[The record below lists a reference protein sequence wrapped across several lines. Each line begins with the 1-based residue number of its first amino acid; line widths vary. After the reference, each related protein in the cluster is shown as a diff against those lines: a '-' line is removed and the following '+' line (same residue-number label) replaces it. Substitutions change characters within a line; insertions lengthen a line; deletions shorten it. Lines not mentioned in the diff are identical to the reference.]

1 MVGVRPSTNTP
12 SPDPLSL
19 NEPASEPEDMI
30 IIQSRPRREPPI
42 TPKSDRKNGVSVK
55 TPTKTPSRRKRKAE
69 SEQEEEQDGAGGQS
83 STAAATSALKRNPS
97 KRVKK
102 FADTTVVSQ
111 SKPRGRAAQTKV
123 SKAVSKLA
131 EGNNG
136 DSSNK
141 ATVQGPETE
150 EGLRTPRKRAIPK
163 KYDDNVLTPKS
174 GRKARTPKAQPVKPA
189 GPGRKARADT
199 KQVDPSDTVRDEGSW
214 SGSDDQ
220 DSDSDEDDDEEAF
233 ELDSK
238 TSRAKFLENERRRK
252 LNGARNFV
260 FTGDAN
266 EARRTRS
273 GKAVVAVEA
282 GVEDEEIMD
291 DQVGNEMAVDGEQ
304 TADAAAFEDR
314 TGDENLEIDLG
325 VDIDYTVP
333 EDLEVQDHPTE
344 PRPAPPAA
352 INQVSPFIQARLDT
366 ILSNLSAPPS
376 WNPPPFATEGPE
388 NEALTSLVNLLRGTI
403 GRGEGNSCL
412 VVGSKGS
419 GKSRVSLG
427 LIFRYPEP
435 I

>member
-1 MVGVRPSTNTP
+1 
-12 SPDPLSL
+12 
-19 NEPASEPEDMI
+19 
-30 IIQSRPRREPPI
+30 
-42 TPKSDRKNGVSVK
+42 VK

-69 SEQEEEQDGAGGQS
+69 SEQEEEQDGAGGES

-97 KRVKK
+97 KRVKRS
-102 FADTTVVSQ
+102 ADNIIVSQ
-111 SKPRGRAAQTKV
+111 SKPRGRVAQAKA
-123 SKAVSKLA
+123 SRAVSGLD

-136 DSSNK
+136 ESSNK
-141 ATVQGPETE
+141 ANAHEPETE

-163 KYDDNVLTPKS
+163 KYDDNVLAPKS
-174 GRKARTPKAQPVKPA
+174 GRKPRTPKAQPVKPA
-189 GPGRKARADT
+189 GPGRKAVAGT
-199 KQVDPSDTVRDEGSW
+199 KQVDPSDAVRDEGSS

-220 DSDSDEDDDEEAF
+220 DSDSDEDDDEDAF

-282 GVEDEEIMD
+282 DVEVEDGME
-291 DQVGNEMAVDGEQ
+291 DQVGDQMVLDGVEPGEGAGIDEREQ
-304 TADAAAFEDR
+304 DQD
-314 TGDENLEIDLG
+314 TGIDLG

-333 EDLEVQDHPTE
+333 EDLEVQNRPTE
-344 PRPAPPAA
+344 PQSPPLAA
-352 INQVSPFIQARLDT
+352 VNQVSPYIQARLNT
-366 ILSNLSAPPS
+366 ILTKLSAPPS
-376 WNPPPFATEGPE
+376 WNPPPFATEGPD

-403 GRGEGNSCL
+403 ERGEGNSCL

>member
-1 MVGVRPSTNTP
+1 MVGARPNTSTP

-19 NEPASEPEDMI
+19 NEPASEAEDMI
-30 IIQSRPRREPPI
+30 VIQSRPRRDPPI
-42 TPKSDRKNGVSVK
+42 TPKSGRKNGVSVK
-55 TPTKTPSRRKRKAE
+55 TPSKRKRKAE
-69 SEQEEEQDGAGGQS
+69 SEQEEEQDGGGGES
-83 STAAATSALKRNPS
+83 STAAAASALKRNLS

-102 FADTTVVSQ
+102 SAETTFVSQ
-111 SKPRGRAAQTKV
+111 SKPRGKAAQAKASKV
-123 SKAVSKLA
+123 VSSLN

-136 DSSNK
+136 ESSNK
-141 ATVQGPETE
+141 ANAYEPETE
-150 EGLRTPRKRAIPK
+150 EGLRTPRKRAVPR

-174 GRKARTPKAQPVKPA
+174 GRKVWTPKAQPVKPA

-220 DSDSDEDDDEEAF
+220 DSDSDEDDDEDAF

-282 GVEDEEIMD
+282 EVEDEEIMN
-291 DQVGNEMAVDGEQ
+291 DQVGDQMVVDGVEPWEGAGNDEREPEQ
-304 TADAAAFEDR
+304 DL
-314 TGDENLEIDLG
+314 GIDLG

-333 EDLEVQDHPTE
+333 EDLEVEDHPTE

-352 INQVSPFIQARLDT
+352 TNQVSPFIQARLNT
-366 ILSNLSAPPS
+366 ILTKLSAPPS
-376 WNPPPFATEGPE
+376 WNPAPFATEGPE
-388 NEALTSLVNLLRGTI
+388 NEALTSLVNLLKGTI
-403 GRGEGNSCL
+403 ERGEGNSCL

-419 GKSRVSLG
+419 GKSRVSSG
-427 LIFRYPEP
+427 SVFQYP
-435 I
+435 

>member
-1 MVGVRPSTNTP
+1 MVGARPNTSTP

-19 NEPASEPEDMI
+19 NEPASEAEDMI
-30 IIQSRPRREPPI
+30 VIQSRPRRDPPI
-42 TPKSDRKNGVSVK
+42 TPKSGRKNGVTVK

-69 SEQEEEQDGAGGQS
+69 SEQEEEQDGAGGES
-83 STAAATSALKRNPS
+83 STAAAASALKRNPS

-102 FADTTVVSQ
+102 SAETTFVSQ
-111 SKPRGRAAQTKV
+111 SKPRGKAAQAKASKV
-123 SKAVSKLA
+123 VSSLN

-136 DSSNK
+136 ESSNK
-141 ATVQGPETE
+141 ANAHEPETE
-150 EGLRTPRKRAIPK
+150 EGLRTPRKRAVPR

-189 GPGRKARADT
+189 GSGRKARAST
-199 KQVDPSDTVRDEGSW
+199 KQVDPSDAVRDEGS
-214 SGSDDQ
+214 SADSDDQ
-220 DSDSDEDDDEEAF
+220 DSNSDEDDDEDAF

-273 GKAVVAVEA
+273 GKAAVAVEA
-282 GVEDEEIMD
+282 EVEDEEIMD
-291 DQVGNEMAVDGEQ
+291 DPVGKEMAVDGEQ
-304 TADAAAFEDR
+304 TGDAAAFEDR
-314 TGDENLEIDLG
+314 TGDENMEIDLG

-344 PRPAPPAA
+344 PRPAPSAA
-352 INQVSPFIQARLDT
+352 INQVSPFIQARLNT

>member
-1 MVGVRPSTNTP
+1 MVGARPNANTP

-30 IIQSRPRREPPI
+30 IIQSRPRRGPPT
-42 TPKSDRKNGVSVK
+42 TPKSGRKNGVTVK
-55 TPTKTPSRRKRKAE
+55 TPTETPSRRKRKAE
-69 SEQEEEQDGAGGQS
+69 SEQEEEQDGAGGES
-83 STAAATSALKRNPS
+83 STAAAASKLKRNPS

-102 FADTTVVSQ
+102 SAETAVVPQ
-111 SKPRGRAAQTKV
+111 SKSRGRAAQAKA
-123 SKAVSKLA
+123 SKAVSSLD

-136 DSSNK
+136 ESSNK
-141 ATVQGPETE
+141 ANAHEPETE
-150 EGLRTPRKRAIPK
+150 EGLRTPRKRAVPR

-189 GPGRKARADT
+189 APGRKARAGT
-199 KQVDPSDTVRDEGSW
+199 KRVDPSDAVRDEGSS

-220 DSDSDEDDDEEAF
+220 DSDSDEDDDEDAF

-282 GVEDEEIMD
+282 DVEVEDGME
-291 DQVGNEMAVDGEQ
+291 DQVGDQMVVNGEQ
-304 TADAAAFEDR
+304 ILDGAAFEDGV
-314 TGDENLEIDLG
+314 GDESMEIDLG

-333 EDLEVQDHPTE
+333 EELEVQDHPTE
-344 PRPAPPAA
+344 PPAA
-352 INQVSPFIQARLDT
+352 PSAAVNQVSPFIQARLNT

-376 WNPPPFATEGPE
+376 WNPTPFATEGPE

-403 GRGEGNSCL
+403 ERGEGNSCL

>member
-1 MVGVRPSTNTP
+1 MVAARPNTNTP

-30 IIQSRPRREPPI
+30 IIQSRPRREAPT
-42 TPKSDRKNGVSVK
+42 TPKSGRKNGVSVK
-55 TPTKTPSRRKRKAE
+55 TPSKRKRKAE
-69 SEQEEEQDGAGGQS
+69 SEQEEEQDGGGGES
-83 STAAATSALKRNPS
+83 STAAAASALKRNPS

-102 FADTTVVSQ
+102 SAETTFVPQ
-111 SKPRGRAAQTKV
+111 SKPRGKAAQTKV
-123 SKAVSKLA
+123 SKAVSKLG

-141 ATVQGPETE
+141 ATIQEPETE
-150 EGLRTPRKRAIPK
+150 EGVRTPRKRAVPK

-174 GRKARTPKAQPVKPA
+174 GRKARTPKAQTITPAAPGSKPRA
-189 GPGRKARADT
+189 GT
-199 KQVDPSDTVRDEGSW
+199 KRVDPSDAVTDEGSS

-220 DSDSDEDDDEEAF
+220 DSNSDEDDDEDTF

-252 LNGARNFV
+252 LNGARNFI

-282 GVEDEEIMD
+282 EVEDGEIMD
-291 DQVGNEMAVDGEQ
+291 NQVGKELSVDGEQ
-304 TADAAAFEDR
+304 TGDAAAFENR

-325 VDIDYTVP
+325 VDIDYTVS

-352 INQVSPFIQARLDT
+352 TNQVSPFIQARLNT